1 MQTKLLVF
9 MFVFFCSLNVNA
21 LIISHC
27 FNNRSI
33 KVECVPQ
40 RGDKFSLEG
49 EFVIKSQGKEIKYG
63 FGSRRAWGPDWCS
76 VALKQ
81 IKHVMS
87 APRFCIE
94 VEMSAMADGI
104 DDIEFRD
111 LLMIEGVFSS
121 KGQWT
126 YFDEY
131 KRQGVQPL

>member
-1 MQTKLLVF
+1 
-9 MFVFFCSLNVNA
+9 MFVFFCSFNVNA

-33 KVECVPQ
+33 KVECVNYDN
-40 RGDKFSLEG
+40 GNASLGG
-49 EFVIKSQGKEIKYG
+49 EFVIKSQGKDIKYG
-63 FGSRRAWGPDWCS
+63 FGSRRAWGPDWCPS
-76 VALKQ
+76 ALKQ

-94 VEMSAMADGI
+94 AEMGAMADGI